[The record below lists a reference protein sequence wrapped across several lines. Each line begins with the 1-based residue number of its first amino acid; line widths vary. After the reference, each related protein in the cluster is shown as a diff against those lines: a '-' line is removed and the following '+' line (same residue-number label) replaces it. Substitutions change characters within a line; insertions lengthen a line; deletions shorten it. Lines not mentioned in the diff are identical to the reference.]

1 MQPRLTK
8 NYNLMKKILFAIAL
22 IMVLSFGANAQSDG
36 FFKSDNGGYSNR
48 EGGETPSSIM
58 ALPGH
63 GETGDQTAPLGS
75 GMLILT
81 AMGAGYAIARRR
93 K

>member
-1 MQPRLTK
+1 
-8 NYNLMKKILFAIAL
+8 
-22 IMVLSFGANAQSDG
+22 MVLGFGANAQSDS
-36 FFKSDNGGYSNR
+36 FFKSDNSNAGSGNR
-48 EGGETPSSIM
+48 DGESFGM
-58 ALPGH
+58 ALPSH
-63 GETGDQTAPLGS
+63 GATDDQQAPLGS